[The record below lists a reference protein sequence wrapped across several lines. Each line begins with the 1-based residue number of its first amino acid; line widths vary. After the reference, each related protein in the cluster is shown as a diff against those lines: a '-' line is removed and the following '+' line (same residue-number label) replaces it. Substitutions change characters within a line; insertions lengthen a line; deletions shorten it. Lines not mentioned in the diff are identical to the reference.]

1 MVKIYIL
8 IGAVLFA
15 AFCQRADHQQSSG
28 INTLVNSSHLDS
40 LYEEININ
48 GSRLGII
55 HIYSDYPNYDWV
67 GDDDEGIACVD
78 DASRA
83 AVFYL
88 RDYKLE
94 KHNSSLVKAEMLI
107 NFLLFMQSDNKFFY
121 NFILPDHSINK
132 KHENSINVP
141 NWWSWRAMWA
151 LSEGYGVFKD
161 TNPEFAKRII
171 VSLIKSVDAVKKT
184 FPDTKISTMVN
195 GIKLPTWLP
204 FKSAGDQAAVLS
216 MALVNYYEETRDT
229 SIIKC
234 INNLCDGILMLQ
246 KGSKSEIPYYA
257 FLSWENVWHAYG
269 NSQSY
274 ALLRASKILHRT
286 DLQSAALNEINY
298 FYDMLFRQN
307 FLSSFKIEK
316 DSTSFKFVGQNE
328 FPQIAYNFRPMI
340 FACFEAFDLTGDNSY
355 KAKAVELAGWFLG
368 RNAASKQMYDY
379 SSGICFD
386 GINSENEVNLNSG
399 AESTIEALLSMQQ
412 LGRYNIS
419 REDLMKE
426 LSTKRSH

>member
-1 MVKIYIL
+1 
-8 IGAVLFA
+8 
-15 AFCQRADHQQSSG
+15 
-28 INTLVNSSHLDS
+28 
-40 LYEEININ
+40 
-48 GSRLGII
+48 
-55 HIYSDYPNYDWV
+55 
-67 GDDDEGIACVD
+67 
-78 DASRA
+78 
-83 AVFYL
+83 
-88 RDYKLE
+88 
-94 KHNSSLVKAEMLI
+94 
-107 NFLLFMQSDNKFFY
+107 
-121 NFILPDHSINK
+121 
-132 KHENSINVP
+132 
-141 NWWSWRAMWA
+141 MWA

-171 VSLIKSVDAVKKT
+171 GSLIKSVEAVKKT
-184 FPDTKISTMVN
+184 FPDTNISTVTN

-216 MALVNYYEETRDT
+216 LALVNYYEETRDT

-234 INNLCDGILMLQ
+234 LNNFCNGMLMMQ

-257 FLSWENVWHAYG
+257 FLSWENIWHAYG

-274 ALLRASKILHRT
+274 ALLKASKILHRI
-286 DLQSAALNEINY
+286 DLQSAALNEINF
-298 FYDMLFRQN
+298 FYDVLLRQN

-316 DSTSFKFVGQNE
+316 DGTSFRFVELNE

-340 FACFEAFDLTGDNSY
+340 FACFEAFDLTGDFSY
-355 KAKAVELAGWFLG
+355 KAKATELAGWYLG
-368 RNAASKQMYDY
+368 RNTASKQMYDY

-399 AESTIEALLSMQQ
+399 AESTIEALLSMQ
-412 LGRYNIS
+412 LLELHNIS